1 MSSILNQ
8 EVRKIY
14 SVSEDFLEAL
24 EHNAVQHIRGTLTTV
39 SGTEIALDD
48 TVLADYPTFEKQ
60 MTSSQEVF
68 NFGEIFVGSA
78 EITVVLPDI
87 SLNEIKGGEFTL
99 ETGISLL
106 SGGIEWIP
114 LGVWDIVSANRQT
127 SDILQIKGYDH
138 MNRLGVPMNMNVV
151 STCTLSAAMEIIT
164 QRTGVEFAQTAE
176 EISSSIPSGEP
187 YSATFANTCL
197 DEVRMI
203 SQFVGGFAFADR
215 HGRIYIKRLSLVEI
229 EPHVF
234 RPEIVLNIPAERRF
248 SAKISECRYIVDSVS
263 YTDSFGVTVS
273 ASGSGTVQ
281 TTLGFSDN
289 RYMWDTD
296 EDPYKQYRNRALS
309 RIINHFRSF
318 SWHPGTV
325 EYYGNPA
332 LDLGDI
338 ITIEDGVTG
347 SGNSV
352 KFLITSIL
360 WKFRSPQTL
369 ISAGAPESGNTT
381 SSSSSSSGTVTTAVT
396 VVTSKNIE
404 KVDLRIFP
412 GELAGGSVLLAGG
425 GFSVRSRT
433 RVFVEFSLVL
443 QGIQDSIFTGEVYID
458 DELFYP
464 VIKQTL
470 HEDEYSFIRITV
482 PFDAPAATHKIELY
496 ASGYAVPEN
505 CSAYVWGQNLTAES
519 PQLTDE
525 SDYTY
530 TIKNGTATVTGYLGS
545 ILYPRI
551 PEYLE
556 NAPVTVIG
564 KGAFTDT
571 DVTAVYIPDGTA
583 EIK

>member
-1 MSSILNQ
+1 MR
-8 EVRKIY
+8 EIY

-39 SGTEIALDD
+39 SGAEITLDD
-48 TVLADYPTFEKQ
+48 TVLADYPSFEKQ
-60 MTSSQEVF
+60 MTSNQDVF
-68 NFGEIFVGSA
+68 NFGEIYVGSA

-99 ETGISLL
+99 ESGVSLI
-106 SGGIEWIP
+106 SGGIEWVP
-114 LGVWDIVSANRQT
+114 LGVWDIVSADRI
-127 SDILQIKGYDH
+127 SAEILQIKGYDH
-138 MNRLGVPMNMNVV
+138 MNRLNVPTNVDVV
-151 STCTLSAAMEIIT
+151 SVCTLEAAMEIVT

-176 EISSSIPSGEP
+176 ELTSSLWSGEP
-187 YSATFANTCL
+187 DYSPTFANTCL

-203 SQFVGGFAFADR
+203 SQYIGGFAYADR
-215 HGRIYIKRLSLVEI
+215 QGRIYIKRLSLVDS
-229 EPHVF
+229 
-234 RPEIVLNIPAERRF
+234 RPEIVLTIPAERRF
-248 SAKISECRYIVDSVS
+248 SARISECRYQVDSVS

-273 ASGSGTVQ
+273 ASESSTVK

-296 EDPYKQYRNRALS
+296 EDPYKQYRRPLS
-309 RIINHFRSF
+309 RIINHFRNF
-318 SWHPGTV
+318 SWYPGTV

-338 ITIEDGVTG
+338 VTIEDGVAG
-347 SGNSV
+347 SRSSV
-352 KFLITSIL
+352 KFLITAIL
-360 WKFRSPQTL
+360 WQFRSPQTL
-369 ISAGAPESGNTT
+369 ISAGAPESGTAT
-381 SSSSSSSGTVTTAVT
+381 SSSSSSTGTVSTSVT
-396 VVTSKNIE
+396 VITSKNVE
-404 KVDLRIFP
+404 KVDLKIFP

-433 RVFVEFSLVL
+433 KVFAEFSLVL
-443 QGIQDSIFTGEVYID
+443 QGTQDSLFTGEVYID
-458 DELFYP
+458 DELFKP

-496 ASGYAVPEN
+496 ASGYAVPED

-519 PQLTDE
+519 PQLTNE
-525 SDYTY
+525 NDYTY
-530 TIKNGTATVTGYLGS
+530 TIQNGTATVTGYIGS
-545 ILYPRI
+545 VLYPRI

-564 KGAFTDT
+564 KRAFTDT
-571 DVTAVYIPDGTA
+571 AVTAVYIPDGTI

>member
-1 MSSILNQ
+1 M
-8 EVRKIY
+8 Y

-99 ETGISLL
+99 ETGVSLL

-114 LGVWDIVSANRQT
+114 LGVWDIVSAERR
-127 SDILQIKGYDH
+127 SADILQIKGYDH
-138 MNRLGVPMNMNVV
+138 MNRLNVSMNVNVV
-151 STCTLSAAMEIIT
+151 SVCTLGAAMEIVT
-164 QRTGVEFAQTAE
+164 QRTGVEFAQTAAE
-176 EISSSIPSGEP
+176 LTAGLSSGEP
-187 YSATFANTCL
+187 DYAATFANTCL

-203 SQFVGGFAFADR
+203 SQYLGGFAYADR
-215 HGRIYIKRLSLVEI
+215 QGRIYIKRLSKVEA
-229 EPHVF
+229 EPNVF
-234 RPEIVLNIPAERRF
+234 RPEIVLNIPASRRF
-248 SAKISECRYIVDSVS
+248 SAKISECQYRVGSVS
-263 YTDSFGVTVS
+263 YTDSFG
-273 ASGSGTVQ
+273 Q
-281 TTLGFSDN
+281 TISERRSYRYKTELGFSDN
-289 RYMWDTD
+289 RYIWEVDDNFEASQRYGKTL
-296 EDPYKQYRNRALS
+296 K
-309 RIINHFRSF
+309 RIVGHLTTF
-318 SWHPGTV
+318 SWYPGTV

-338 ITIEDGVTG
+338 VTIEDGVAG

-352 KFLITSIL
+352 EFLITSIM

-369 ISAGAPESGNTT
+369 ISAGAPESGTVT
-381 SSSSSSSGTVTTAVT
+381 SGSSSSTGTVTTAVT

-425 GFSVRSRT
+425 GFSVRSQT

-443 QGIQDSIFTGEVYID
+443 QGTQDSLFTGEVYID
-458 DELFYP
+458 EELFSP

-470 HEDEYSFIRITV
+470 QEDEYSFIRITV

-496 ASGYAVPEN
+496 ASGYAVPED
-505 CSAYVWGQNLTAES
+505 CTAYVWGQNLTAES
-519 PQLTDE
+519 PQLTSE

-545 ILYPRI
+545 VLYPRI

-556 NAPVTVIG
+556 NAPVTAIG
-564 KGAFTDT
+564 KRAFTDT
-571 DVTAVYIPDGTA
+571 AVTAVYIPDGTV